1 MNASS
6 PQTTPQTTP
15 EASRPRFRP
24 RSKHFWM
31 SVVVFLIL
39 VIGLFYGKGVW
50 AESYLGADI
59 GVGSASGTSASED
72 SGLVLGA
79 TAGYQITPE
88 FGVGATYLHSALGL
102 SGTETGVSVSQ
113 FLLEANVFSLLLLQ
127 GGLHVGAV
135 HSSISGF
142 STDDMGYGA
151 HIGFDLRLTDRLS
164 AGLGAYWTYVTQN
177 NDKHSLFNF
186 MIPLKVWF

>member
-1 MNASS
+1 MNASLK
-6 PQTTPQTTP
+6 TPSHLKSQSSFKAP
-15 EASRPRFRP
+15 A
-24 RSKHFWM
+24 KHVW
-31 SVVVFLIL
+31 VTVLVFLIL
-39 VIGLFYGKGVW
+39 VMGIFYGRGVW

-59 GVGSASGTSASED
+59 GVGSASGTSASQD

-102 SGTETGVSVSQ
+102 SGTNIGVNVNQ
-113 FLLEANVFSLLLLQ
+113 FLLEANVFSLLLLH
-127 GGLHVGAV
+127 GGLHIGDV
-135 HSSISGF
+135 HTSINGF
-142 STDDMGYGA
+142 SSDDMGFGA

-164 AGLGAYWTYVTQN
+164 AGFGAYWTYVTQN

-186 MIPLKVWF
+186 IIPLKVWF